1 MNMEYMNFILCVYV
15 DLRVRK
21 SSKRFFEAGEIS
33 LIFLSSSLHIMS
45 IDSRPSSC
53 AAAL

>member
-33 LIFLSSSLHIMS
+33 HLSLHIMS
-45 IDSRPSSC
+45 IDSRPSSG